1 MTKISQK
8 LTKKGADTFLLGH
21 KTYSMTANCMCQH
34 NYQVKCKK
42 KPNEN
47 ISFSSLL
54 VEKCKRTID
63 QKRIEK
69 NLFFL

>member
-42 KPNEN
+42 KCKVTFHAKDGDHTLDEN
-47 ISFSSLL
+47 NIREQLEQL
-54 VEKCKRTID
+54 KI
-63 QKRIEK
+63 
-69 NLFFL
+69 